1 LQIRLERLP
10 VKQALDSLKAA
21 ESATWVPYGMLRD
34 PVIPVELSPAA
45 RRAKKGEEALQ
56 QSAADETGQE
66 AAQQGAEAKSKH
78 MATPAAA
85 VGSTIARLTS
95 GATLARLHSADA
107 AGAEEGA
114 GGEHMPGGDDDPA
127 GAPRG
132 RAPRLWELDPS
143 QNREGLEDLRLDD
156 ARAVR
161 APAWQRVTA
170 LRKLQALARGKGSS
184 DPEALA
190 AVLRLFQDPDG
201 MVRAEALR
209 VLRALAPRREREED
223 GDAAD
228 RGPLRAA
235 IAMAQDKVADVRH
248 EVCVTLAA
256 LADPGDPPPPRLF
269 AVARTVSSCTVPLPP
284 PRALPAVQ
292 AHNRVPHPVRTGRD
306 ARCHSVRT
314 GRDAPAASTARH
326 TPGKLPSREMTGT
339 SRDVEIMQ
347 RDKEV
352 RPRPR
357 ACVRRAP
364 DPALPARVRHAPDT
378 AIGGGRAHAAA
389 RRRSGLRAQVGGG
402 GAGHC

>member
-1 LQIRLERLP
+1 

-78 MATPAAA
+78 MAPPAAA

-95 GATLARLHSADA
+95 GATVARLHSADA
-107 AGAEEGA
+107 AGAEDGA
-114 GGEHMPGGDDDPA
+114 GGERRPGGDDGPGRA
-127 GAPRG
+127 ARG
-132 RAPRLWELDPS
+132 RAPRLWELDPM

-170 LRKLQALARGKGSS
+170 LRKLQALAHGKSSS

-190 AVLRLFQDPDG
+190 AVLRLFRDPDG

-209 VLRALAPRREREED
+209 VLRALAPRRERGED

-256 LADPGDPPPPRLF
+256 LADPGDTHPTASPLF
-269 AVARTVSSCTVPLPP
+269 LVLFLLVLFPSRRVAPSQPLRHTTASHAPYGPDATRAATPYWPDATLLPP
-284 PRALPAVQ
+284 QPRATRQ
-292 AHNRVPHPVRTGRD
+292 AS
-306 ARCHSVRT
+306 C
-314 GRDAPAASTARH
+314 
-326 TPGKLPSREMTGT
+326 
-339 SRDVEIMQ
+339 
-347 RDKEV
+347 
-352 RPRPR
+352 
-357 ACVRRAP
+357 RRAK
-364 DPALPARVRHAPDT
+364 
-378 AIGGGRAHAAA
+378 
-389 RRRSGLRAQVGGG
+389 
-402 GAGHC
+402 

>member
-1 LQIRLERLP
+1 M
-10 VKQALDSLKAA
+10 KQALDSLKAA

-256 LADPGDPPPPRLF
+256 LADPGDPPPPPSLRCCSYCFFLYCSPP
-269 AVARTVSSCTVPLPP
+269 AASRPPSRPGTQPCPTPRTNRTR
-284 PRALPAVQ
+284 RALPL
-292 AHNRVPHPVRTGRD
+292 RTD
-306 ARCHSVRT
+306 RT
-314 GRDAPAASTARH
+314 RR
-326 TPGKLPSREMTGT
+326 SR
-339 SRDVEIMQ
+339 RLN
-347 RDKEV
+347 
-352 RPRPR
+352 
-357 ACVRRAP
+357 RAP
-364 DPALPARVRHAPDT
+364 HARQAALARDDRDQP
-378 AIGGGRAHAAA
+378 
-389 RRRSGLRAQVGGG
+389 
-402 GAGHC
+402 